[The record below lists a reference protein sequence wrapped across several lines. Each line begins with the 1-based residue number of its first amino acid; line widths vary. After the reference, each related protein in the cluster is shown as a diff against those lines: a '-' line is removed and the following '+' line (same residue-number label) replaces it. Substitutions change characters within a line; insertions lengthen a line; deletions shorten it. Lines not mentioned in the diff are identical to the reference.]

1 MIHLSLSERQKISWH
16 FKELS
21 YDCSLDTINALF
33 ITNILLEFVADC
45 NDQKLPTLNSL
56 SFSNEFYDINRG
68 VADLTGIS
76 VKSHGLL
83 TSDILDH
90 LHYLA
95 SFVINVHNSDVPPEP
110 PKVIENTYNPPKL
123 GRAFYFEKHG
133 MQVRSVRTFSIDVSN
148 KKKIIILMTSHST
161 YAQKFPCRS
170 VKKE

>member
-1 MIHLSLSERQKISWH
+1 M
-16 FKELS
+16 
-21 YDCSLDTINALF
+21 DTINALF
-33 ITNILLEFVADC
+33 ITNILLKFVADC
-45 NDQKLPTLNSL
+45 NGQKLPTLNSL